1 MRRRSDGGPR
11 IFTHCQFLAGAVCR
25 RQTAGLWAGSTK
37 INNTSLPGLTGV
49 ENLLWRGLGISQQE
63 MNWRQYLLAI
73 LALNVLGLLVLFSML
88 TLSAMDAVVE
98 QDQMTWT
105 V

>member
-1 MRRRSDGGPR
+1 MAAQG
-11 IFTHCQFLAGAVCR
+11 FLLIASFLLVLFVVARPLGF
-25 RQTAGLWAGSTK
+25 GLARL

-49 ENLLWRGLGISQQE
+49 ESLLWRSLGISQQE

-88 TLSAMDAVVE
+88 MAQNLLT
-98 QDQMTWT
+98 
-105 V
+105 